1 MPDAPTWRVLLIAAC
16 VSDDHEEC
24 KHQREI
30 GAAPFC
36 YTVGLDSPF
45 GARRVGPPKPLGYEL
60 WVSCLGT
67 CGHRV
72 DMRSAGGVLSL
83 IARQLIADNLPD
95 RTVTVPFETGDLV
108 FTVGEPLGGRRE
120 LLQTYQAGWA
130 EIAVVEW
137 RCCP

>member
-1 MPDAPTWRVLLIAAC
+1 M
-16 VSDDHEEC
+16 
-24 KHQREI
+24 REI

-36 YTVGLDSPF
+36 YTVGLDSPT
-45 GARRVGPPKPLGYEL
+45 GRRRAAPPLGYEL

-72 DMRSAGGVLSL
+72 SMEGAGGVLNL
-83 IARQLIADNLPD
+83 IAEQLIADNLPD
-95 RTVTVPFETGDLV
+95 RTVSVPFETGDLV
-108 FTVGEPLGGRRE
+108 FTAGKPLGGRRD